1 MLGITKMD
9 SFGDLED
16 KYVINFVPSYRKCC
30 LFCDLM
36 MLLLFYSMLLF
47 YALALLEASLF
58 LGKLLHEVSTECGLG
73 AYLAHAL
80 LL

>member
-1 MLGITKMD
+1 
-9 SFGDLED
+9 
-16 KYVINFVPSYRKCC
+16 
-30 LFCDLM
+30 M